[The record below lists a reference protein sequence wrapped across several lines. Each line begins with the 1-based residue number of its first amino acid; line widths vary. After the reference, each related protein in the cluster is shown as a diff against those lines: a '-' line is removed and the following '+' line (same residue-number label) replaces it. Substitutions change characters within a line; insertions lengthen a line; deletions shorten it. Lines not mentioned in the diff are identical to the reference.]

1 MSSTDSFTSAQMAQA
16 SPKSKTKSPVKST
29 LSGSSTLMKPTASH
43 LAKQNKPRFQKKLE
57 NIDEK
62 VSGSFPV
69 IDNQATKRQKL
80 EAGYLQKVH

>member
-1 MSSTDSFTSAQMAQA
+1 MSSTDSFSSAQMAQA
-16 SPKSKTKSPVKST
+16 SPKSKTNSPVKST
-29 LSGSSTLMKPTASH
+29 RSSTLMKPTASH

-62 VSGSFPV
+62 GSGSFPV